1 MWEVHVLSNAQSFLC
16 AVPVN
21 RGVDFPGRDQ
31 TSGCAPLF
39 TTSTSSYQTLSILQ
53 MRGRF
58 CQVIYSHHCSK
69 RRCRYLFCASR
80 SQT

>member
-1 MWEVHVLSNAQSFLC
+1 MWEVYMYCQMHSRFVCSD
-16 AVPVN
+16 

-39 TTSTSSYQTLSILQ
+39 TTSSYQTLSILQ

-58 CQVIYSHHCSK
+58 GQVIYSHHCSK

>member
-1 MWEVHVLSNAQSFLC
+1 MYCQMHSRFVCSD
-16 AVPVN
+16 

-39 TTSTSSYQTLSILQ
+39 TTTTYQTLSILQ

-58 CQVIYSHHCSK
+58 GQVIYSHHCSK
-69 RRCRYLFCASR
+69 RRCRYLFCAS
-80 SQT
+80 